1 MNKTGASL
9 ADVKPAAPSSGPN
22 QFAFLHGYRQLNE
35 NIEHAV
41 TKQFKVEIDV
51 FPNDLPRELAERQVL
66 LEHYEEQRKLLKFKD
81 DVIWKLSQELKKK
94 YDFYQEEF
102 DKETRHEMNEWA
114 RLVDR
119 YAAELKKYEGSF
131 VNEQ

>member
-1 MNKTGASL
+1 M
-9 ADVKPAAPSSGPN
+9 
-22 QFAFLHGYRQLNE
+22 HGFRQLNE
-35 NIEHAV
+35 NIEYAV
-41 TKQFKVEIDV
+41 TKHFKVDIDV
-51 FPNDLPRELAERQVL
+51 YPNDLPRELAERQIL

-119 YAAELKKYEGSF
+119 YAAELKKYELVCSF
-131 VNEQ
+131 CG

>member
-1 MNKTGASL
+1 M
-9 ADVKPAAPSSGPN
+9 
-22 QFAFLHGYRQLNE
+22 
-35 NIEHAV
+35 
-41 TKQFKVEIDV
+41 
-51 FPNDLPRELAERQVL
+51 
-66 LEHYEEQRKLLKFKD
+66 EHYEEQRKLLKFKD

-131 VNEQ
+131 VNEGQLHLAEAGTAAANQRADEFLHRSPSLTPLVKKLYD